1 MKPNKFNFNVPGRFE
16 EHFCTFV
23 TWPCKGDKEIDL
35 FRKEIAS
42 VIKVIS
48 KYEKTII
55 IADPEDFDNAKELC
69 SDFADTWSIPTDMSW
84 IRDNGPI
91 FIRNKKN
98 EVAAVHFK
106 FNGYGNKFTPHEKV
120 QKVPQIIA
128 DKLNIQCFSSN
139 LIVEGGGVS
148 FDGQGTLIT
157 TEQMLMNSN
166 RNSNF
171 TRKEIENELRNT
183 LGIEKVIW
191 LKKGL
196 VEDKDTDGHVDCVV
210 EYITPGKIIAQTVHE
225 KNNPNYELL
234 QDNLKILNNATD
246 AKGRKLE
253 IVEMPY
259 LPYFPKLYKG
269 NSYVSPYTN
278 YYIVNNAILVP
289 EVDPKLDHLGYKIIE
304 DIFPKRDIVPIP
316 AFYQSINGGGPGC
329 ITQQLPTGNNI
340 SFI

>member
-1 MKPNKFNFNVPGRFE
+1 MKQNEINFNVPGRFE
-16 EHFCTFV
+16 EHSCTFV

-166 RNSNF
+166 RNFNF
-171 TRKEIENELRNT
+171 TRAQIEKELNNT
-183 LGIEKVIW
+183 LGIKKVIW

-196 VEDKDTDGHVDCVV
+196 IEDKDTDGHVDCVV
-210 EYITPGKIIAQTVHE
+210 EYISPGKIIAQTVRE

-234 QDNLKILNNATD
+234 QENLRI
-246 AKGRKLE
+246 
-253 IVEMPY
+253 
-259 LPYFPKLYKG
+259 
-269 NSYVSPYTN
+269 
-278 YYIVNNAILVP
+278 
-289 EVDPKLDHLGYKIIE
+289 
-304 DIFPKRDIVPIP
+304 
-316 AFYQSINGGGPGC
+316 
-329 ITQQLPTGNNI
+329 
-340 SFI
+340 